1 MADLY
6 EFELSKGA
14 HILVNELARVTKD
27 DTVIITADT
36 MCDSGVINAVAGA
49 VHTVGAKFSV
59 MWYPVPRGVGK
70 EADQDIPYQSIG
82 EAIGACDVW
91 LEFGYNWILYS
102 TAQEIALAKNPN
114 LRHLNAV
121 GLNREMFV
129 RLIVKSNP
137 RLQAEFQNKLT
148 QMTKEAKHVRLT
160 NPSGTDL
167 EFDNDP
173 DCPFYCELGICDH
186 AGTAYLNGQ
195 ICWFPKDKST
205 NGTLVFDGSL
215 NPPCGVLN
223 APIHLDIKDGYIQK
237 VYGGSDAAKFEQ
249 WLAHFNDPLMYR
261 MAHICYGC
269 HPNAILTG
277 VCVED
282 ERIWGST
289 EWGIGY
295 LPKADCPPDGVDA
308 ASHCD
313 GITLNTSLWLD
324 GVQVMDNG
332 EFVHPELAAMAEEL
346 KKG

>member
-14 HILVNELARVTKD
+14 DILVNEMALIKPGEK
-27 DTVIITADT
+27 VIITADT

-49 VHTVGAKFSV
+49 VHAAGGKFMV
-59 MWYPVPRGVGK
+59 AWYPTPRGVGK
-70 EADQDIPYQSIG
+70 DADQDIPYQAIG
-82 EAIGACDVW
+82 EAIGASDVW

-102 TAQEIALAKNPN
+102 TAQEIALQRNPE

-121 GLNREMFV
+121 GMNREMFV

-137 RLQAEFQNKLT
+137 KLQAEFQTKLT
-148 QMTKEAKHVRLT
+148 EMTKAAKKVRIT

-167 EFDNDP
+167 EFENDHN
-173 DCPFYCELGICDH
+173 CPFYIELGICDH
-186 AGTAYLNGQ
+186 PGTAYLAGQ
-195 ICWFPKDKST
+195 ICWFPAEGST

-215 NPPCGVLN
+215 NPPLGVVN
-223 APIHLDIKDGYIQK
+223 SPVKMDIENGYVKK
-237 VYGGSDAAKFEQ
+237 VYGGPDAARFEQ

-269 HPNAILTG
+269 HPHAQLTG

-295 LPKADCPPDGVDA
+295 LPKCDCPPDGVNA

-313 GITLNTSLWLD
+313 GITLSTSLWLD
-324 GVQVMDNG
+324 GIQVMDNG
-332 EFVHPELAAMAEEL
+332 EFVHPDLADMAEQL
-346 KKG
+346 KNA